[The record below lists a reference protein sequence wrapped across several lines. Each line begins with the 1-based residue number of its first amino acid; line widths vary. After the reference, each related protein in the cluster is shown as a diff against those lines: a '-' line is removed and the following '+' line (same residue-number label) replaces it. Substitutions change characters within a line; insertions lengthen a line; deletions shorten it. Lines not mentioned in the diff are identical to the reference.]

1 METKKKQILVVEDSQ
16 DLREL
21 IIRMLVLENY
31 DILIAKDGEEALE
44 IIKLHKLDLMLL
56 DIMMPGKSGLEVLE
70 EIRASKDSKIK
81 ELPIVMVTAR
91 SSIDDVDAALFAGAT
106 SYIVK
111 PFRAAALKSKIQ
123 GIFDS
128 LGN

>member
-1 METKKKQILVVEDSQ
+1 MDTTKKQILVVEDSQ